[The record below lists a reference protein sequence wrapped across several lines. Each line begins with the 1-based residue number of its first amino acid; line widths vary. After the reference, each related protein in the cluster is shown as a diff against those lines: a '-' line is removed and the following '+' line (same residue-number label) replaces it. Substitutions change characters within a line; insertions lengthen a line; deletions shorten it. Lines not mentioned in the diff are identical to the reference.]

1 MKRSRI
7 DSTRRE
13 SGAGARFVGR
23 AVGGEVGVVAAAVG
37 GGENPRTGVHGH
49 GWIVMVTT
57 MDPATFGLVQLKVS
71 NEFLFFRKEV
81 ISHP

>member
-1 MKRSRI
+1 MKRRRI

-13 SGAGARFVGR
+13 SGAGTGFVGR

-49 GWIVMVTT
+49 GWIVMVT
-57 MDPATFGLVQLKVS
+57 MNPAAFGIVQLKRVS
-71 NEFLFFRKEV
+71 FFSQRG
-81 ISHP
+81 